1 MLDFVQPRINSK
13 GKAYADFNID
23 KYSDLMIKGGEF
35 YAMYNEQTG
44 MWITKKTPCSKLID
58 AKIKEFADG
67 TGVPYLSMRVN
78 GDKQWD
84 EFLKYCKK
92 LDDNAKPLDNK
103 IIFKNQ
109 KTSREDYASK
119 TLPYELQEGECKAWD
134 ELIGTLYSSTERE
147 KLEWAI
153 GAILTGD
160 SKNIQKFVVMYGKHG
175 TGKSTILNIIAMLT
189 EGYNTTFDSEALGD
203 QRNSFSLEA
212 FADDPLVGIEH
223 DGDLSR
229 ITTNTRLNMIISHE
243 KIRINEKFK
252 RTYHLKL
259 HTFLFMGTNS
269 PVKITDSKSGLIRR
283 LIDVYPSGNT
293 IPPKRYKELIKQV
306 EFELGAIAYHCIK
319 VYKSLGI
326 DYYYDYKPSQML
338 KFTNDVYDF
347 MTDNYELIKNEIR
360 NNGDFIYANFL
371 WDKFKTWA
379 EENNIYMVNM
389 TMRKFRNDVAGY
401 FDRFEQRYKGIYWG
415 VFIGLKTGMFKELED
430 IEEINEE
437 DEEQVI
443 DIYSEIYPEW
453 LQLKEQ
459 PSNFDILEAESI
471 AQYTSDDGSR
481 PKNKWENCKTKLKD
495 INTRKLHFVKPTD
508 EHHMFVDFDIKD
520 ENGNKSLQK
529 NIEKVIELG
538 LPPTYAETSKS
549 GGGLH
554 LHYIYD
560 GDINDLSYILSD
572 NVEIKTY
579 PSNKGN
585 AMRRKLTICNN
596 LEITHI
602 SSGLPFKQKKGVNNG
617 VFNLKYYKSDKDVR
631 KSLIKCMKKEF
642 NGGHTI
648 TNVSYAKYILDN
660 LYASGKTYDVSDMEP
675 LMVSFA
681 SKSTNQATK
690 CLELVADMKWC
701 SKEFEEPE
709 IDPKMF
715 ERGSEYRGNDY
726 ENAPIVFFDVEVFPN
741 LFIICYK
748 FKGKPEIIRLINPTP
763 EEVKELFK
771 FRLVGFNNL
780 GYDNDICYARA
791 MGTSIRGLYEL
802 SHRMINGSAEEKRKA
817 HNPLAKNVSY
827 TDICDYSNDKKSL
840 KKWEIALGKHHLEL
854 GLKWNEEVPE
864 ELWETVAEYCCN
876 DVEATEAV
884 WNKLEDSD
892 WVSRIVLSELSGL
905 SVNESTNNHTQ
916 QIIFGNDKHPQKE
929 FNYPDL
935 SKEFPGYTFNQFE
948 PDKSKRS
955 LYKGVYTKEGGW
967 AHGEPGIWY
976 NCALLDIASMHP
988 STAKALNIFGDR
1000 YTARYYALVETRL
1013 HIKHGE
1019 IDEARAMFDGAI
1031 GRIMDKYGFSIK
1043 KLDKALKVPI
1053 NAVYGL
1059 TSASFPNRCRD
1070 PRNVD
1075 NVVAK
1080 RGALFMVN
1088 LREEVNKRGFEIA
1101 HVKTDSVKI
1110 PNATPEIIQFV
1121 MDYGKKY
1128 GYTFEHEATYEKMCL
1143 VNDAVYI
1150 AKYQTPEWCQEYY
1163 GYIPKDNKEAAEE
1176 GHVWTA
1182 TGTQFQ
1188 VPYVFKTLFSH
1199 EPIEF
1204 ADMCETKSTSGNG
1217 EIYICDD
1224 ENETFVGRV
1233 GLFCPM
1239 KSHGGA
1245 LTRIDSENGKRGAV
1259 TGTKG
1264 YLWMESEN
1272 VKNEGLSDD
1281 IDISYYGRLCDEAVA
1296 TIEKYGSFEE
1306 FVA

>member
-1 MLDFVQPRINSK
+1 MLDFVRICEKTSK
-13 GKAYADFNID
+13 GKTIVCSEFIIRS
-23 KYSDLMIKGGEF
+23 KYKDLMIKGGNFMAFFDES
-35 YAMYNEQTG
+35 TG
-44 MWITKKTPCSKLID
+44 FWCTDMQRLVEVIDSMIDEYITEHNIVD
-58 AKIKEFADG
+58 
-67 TGVPYLSMRVN
+67 
-78 GDKQWD
+78 
-84 EFLKYCKK
+84 
-92 LDDNAKPLDNK
+92 AKPLYLSNY
-103 IIFKNQ
+103 
-109 KTSREDYASK
+109 TSTKWEELRRYFRSQEDYYEHLDRNILFNNSEVTRKSYATFK
-119 TLPYELQEGECKAWD
+119 LPYDMEDADTPAWD
-134 ELIGTLYSSTERE
+134 ELMESLYEPEERE
-147 KLEWAI
+147 KLEWAV
-153 GAILTGD
+153 GAIIKGD
-160 SKNIQKFVVMYGKHG
+160 SKKIQKFISIYGEPG
-175 TGKSTILNIIAMLT
+175 TGKGTFLDILTSMFD
-189 EGYNTTFDSEALGD
+189 GYCKTFKSETLG
-203 QRNSFSLEA
+203 NANASFSLEQLSSNPLIA
-212 FADDPLVGIEH
+212 IDP
-223 DGDLSR
+223 DGDLSK
-229 ITTNTRLNMIISHE
+229 ITLNTRLNTVISHE
-243 KIRINEKFK
+243 SMVVNEKFK
-252 RTYHLKL
+252 KQYSMRFDS
-259 HTFLFMGTNS
+259 FLFIGTNT
-269 PVKITDSKSGLIRR
+269 PVKITDTKSGLIRR
-283 LIDVYPSGNT
+283 LIDVYSKGYK
-293 IPPKRYKELIKQV
+293 IPENKYNKLMNAVK
-306 EFELGAIAYHCIK
+306 FEYGGIAKKCLETYERLGR
-319 VYKSLGI
+319 
-326 DYYYDYKPSQML
+326 YYYSR
-338 KFTNDVYDF
+338 
-347 MTDNYELIKNEIR
+347 YEPQKMIFLTNEIV
-360 NNGDFIYANFL
+360 NFL
-371 WDKFKTWA
+371 NDNIDLYIDKDFVNPKEIYNDYNMWCEENKVIPLSGPKFKT
-379 EENNIYMVNM
+379 EISNFFMGIKDVMVKGVRYRNM
-389 TMRKFRNDVAGY
+389 Y
-401 FDRFEQRYKGIYWG
+401 Y
-415 VFIGLKTGMFKELED
+415 GLKTYKLENRNVYEKD
-430 IEEINEE
+430 IDKDSESLIE
-437 DEEQVI
+437 DEHTETTWLDLRKLRVGEQSKLDVI
-443 DIYSEIYPEW
+443 
-453 LQLKEQ
+453 L
-459 PSNFDILEAESI
+459 
-471 AQYTSDDGSR
+471 SDSRARKADHHGKPDGT
-481 PKNKWENCKTKLKD
+481 WDECMTKLKD
-495 INTRKLHFVKPTD
+495 IRTSNLHYVIPND
-508 EHHMFVDFDIKD
+508 EHHIFIDFDIPGED
-520 ENGNKSLQK
+520 GNKSLVK
-529 NIEKVIELG
+529 NIKAAIDAG
-538 LPPTYAETSKS
+538 FPPTYAEVSKS
-549 GGGLH
+549 GQGLH

-560 GDINDLSYILSD
+560 GDVRDLSCIYGPNIEVKVFPSD
-572 NVEIKTY
+572 KK
-579 PSNKGN
+579 SS
-585 AMRRKLTICNN
+585 MRRKLTLTNN
-596 LEITHI
+596 LDITHI
-602 SSGLPFKQKKGVNNG
+602 SNGLPLKKDNEKEV
-617 VFNLKYYKSDKDVR
+617 KKMIDWSKMKDDKKLR
-631 KSLIKCMKKEF
+631 TMLLKCMRKEYS
-642 NGGHTI
+642 GGHTV
-648 TNVSYAKYILDN
+648 TNVSLAKKLLDDCYAGG
-660 LYASGKTYDVSDMEP
+660 APYDVSDMRTA
-675 LMVSFA
+675 MRDFA
-681 SKSTNQATK
+681 AGSTNQASK
-690 CLELVADMKWC
+690 CLEMVADMKFC
-701 SKEFEEPE
+701 SREYEEE
-709 IDPKMF
+709 TVDPKML
-715 ERGSEYRGNDY
+715 ERSVDY
-726 ENAPIVFFDVEVFPN
+726 GEAPIVFFDVEVFPN
-741 LFIICYK
+741 LFVLCYK

-763 EEVKELFK
+763 DDVKALFK

-780 GYDNDICYARA
+780 EYDNHICYARA
-791 MGTSIRGLYEL
+791 LGYSIRALYDL
-802 SHRMINGSAEEKRKA
+802 SRRIIKGSKEEQRQAKF
-817 HNPLAKNVSY
+817 PQAKNISY
-827 TDICDYSNDKKSL
+827 TDIYDFSNDKKSL
-840 KKWEIALGKHHLEL
+840 KKWEIVLGIHHLEL
-854 GLKWNEEVPE
+854 GLKWDEEVPE
-864 ELWETVAEYCCN
+864 DLWETVAKYCCN
-876 DVEATEAV
+876 DVEAAEVV
-884 WNKLEDSD
+884 WNELEDSD

-935 SKEFPGYTFNQFE
+935 SKEFPGYTFNQYE

-1000 YTARYYALVETRL
+1000 YTAKYYSLVETRL

-1070 PRNVD
+1070 PRNID

-1150 AKYQTPEWCQEYY
+1150 AKYQTPEWCQEHY

-1224 ENETFVGRV
+1224 NNETFVGRV

-1245 LTRIDSENGKRGAV
+1245 LIRIDSETGKHGAV

-1272 VKNEGLSDD
+1272 VKNEGLNDD
-1281 IDISYYGRLCDEAVA
+1281 IDISYYGRLCDDAVA